1 MRLGGETPAKPAWP
15 PLNGASQSW
24 EDDMRKTLLK
34 GLLAGAAMATLG
46 ASLARADDDAAY
58 IEKAKAYLQNVA
70 APVTKWDGPT
80 SGPKAQGKKLIVLV
94 VTDARNGGAQGAADG
109 AVEAAKSLGWD
120 TRMLDGQGTVPG
132 HASAFQQ
139 AIAMKPNGILNAGI
153 DSAEQQDL
161 LEQAAA
167 AGIKIVGWHAG
178 PKAGPVEG
186 IPAVFTNVT
195 TDPLEVANSA
205 GYEAVVKSNGHAGV
219 VLFTDSIYAIA
230 TAKTNFSKAAV
241 EGCKGCKVLEIADT
255 PIADLSNRMGQLT
268 TSLLSKY
275 GAKWTY
281 SIAVND
287 LYYDFSAP
295 SLQAAGVDPATGSPQ
310 QISSGDGSVPAF
322 KRIRDQ
328 QYQLAT
334 VAEPLNLQGWIMID
348 EINRAFAGEKPSG
361 FVPHVHLFTAENIDK
376 DGGAENKFDPGNGYR
391 DEYKKIWGVK

>member
-1 MRLGGETPAKPAWP
+1 M
-15 PLNGASQSW
+15 S
-24 EDDMRKTLLK
+24 KTLVR
-34 GLLAGAAMATLG
+34 GLLAGAALASFG
-46 ASLARADDDAAY
+46 ASLARADDDSAY

-80 SGPKAQGKKLIVLV
+80 SGPKAAQGKKLIVLV

-109 AVEAAKSLGWD
+109 AVEAAKSLGWE

-139 AIAMKPNGILNAGI
+139 AIAMKPAGILNAGI

-241 EGCKGCKVLEIADT
+241 EGCKGCKILEIADT

-295 SLQAAGVDPATGSPQ
+295 SLQAAGVDPAKGAPQ

-334 VAEPLNLQGWIMID
+334 VAEPLNQQGWIMID
-348 EINRAFAGEKPSG
+348 EMNRAFAGEKPSG
-361 FVPHVHLFTAENIDK
+361 FVPHVHLFTAENVDK
-376 DGGAENKFDPGNGYR
+376 DGGADNKFDPGNGYR